1 MLLLIE
7 SIFLKKMS
15 LKNSPQISATM
26 SFGFAR
32 RDSKPENCIAE
43 PRSPRIFSSSLISI
57 WFPIPTAII
66 WVPISFAT
74 KQKKGKKNEYITLN
88 GTSSLFQFS
97 FTFSHLCVYYIIRS
111 VYWFLY
117 RFHFTAHNNKSFLG
131 RPVLLSNLS
140 S

>member
-57 WFPIPTAII
+57 WFPTPTAII

-74 KQKKGKKNEYITLN
+74 KQKKCKKNKYITLN

-97 FTFSHLCVYYIIRS
+97 FPFAHLCVYYIIRS
-111 VYWFLY
+111 EQWFSLQIS
-117 RFHFTAHNNKSFLG
+117 FHG
-131 RPVLLSNLS
+131 P
-140 S
+140 

>member
-7 SIFLKKMS
+7 SIFLKKMAP
-15 LKNSPQISATM
+15 KNSPQISATM

-57 WFPIPTAII
+57 WFPTPTAII

-74 KQKKGKKNEYITLN
+74 KQKKCKKNEYITLN

-97 FTFSHLCVYYIIRS
+97 FPFAHLCVYYLLDQNNG
-111 VYWFLY
+111 FLY
-117 RFHFTAHNNKSFLG
+117 RFHFTAHKDKSFLG
-131 RPVLLSNLS
+131 RPVLLSNLFS
-140 S
+140 